1 MPVLLDGNVEIPD
14 DLLDAQESGNL
25 VIFAGAGVSRPDP
38 SSLPLFEDLV
48 DRIGERHGRTRPKLS
63 GDDRASGK
71 AKEPLDAVLDKWA
84 AEGIAVHQTCRELLT
99 PPESVPC
106 SLHHDSWTILRRGGS
121 PRLVTTNFD
130 LHFSEAL
137 GNREWTQ
144 YRAPALPPGNRFKG
158 LVYLHGAVD
167 QDPEDM
173 VLTSSGFG
181 RAYLG
186 EGWARRFLVEMFSVE
201 ELRFLFVG
209 YSFDDVI
216 MSYLLR
222 GTPRRSGVYVLTDQA
237 KAERWADLSVVPI
250 EYSAENHH
258 QALRDAF
265 SDWAERS
272 SMSVRAHA
280 QRIHE
285 IASST
290 TPPYRPSNDASY
302 LDRALIEESNV
313 RFFASKAAGVPWV
326 KYLLEHPTFATL
338 FCSSDCPP
346 ATREFLPWITAQFK
360 GDPHGVLEVLL
371 SRKQLHVELWARLV
385 DIAARDLPLETRRT
399 CLALLLAESPRNA
412 RHITAHLRDTRDDF
426 ASFLL
431 LFEHQTRPHARRPQL
446 LDLGDSQPLF
456 RYDVVLSGNEY
467 WLLDS
472 VNIAKGFL
480 PEHADELARF
490 AVARLEHFCR
500 VSGASNPS
508 STHDPLSYQRQRIE
522 SRGPSPNDWEALLE
536 VALESILALA
546 KNGRDPLDWIDRL
559 GAAGP
564 PILRRL
570 SFHLLRDHVTRDP
583 KVVLDR
589 LVSAAAWFDSTV
601 KAEVFA
607 VVREL
612 LSKLNASQK
621 DRLLASVLGN
631 APNTSIADA
640 HRLAKRQKRG
650 TRIDFVRR
658 RRLQEYELYNFLVWL
673 TRHDVHARFH
683 AALSDAK
690 RRNPDFEP
698 RDAPDLDWSIGRALP
713 AENGLTV
720 AQLAEMDTSQL
731 VAMFDKPEGRFGH
744 FEMANVLARFATELP
759 EKSYGHLFE
768 LSKRGRWRSRLWGPL
783 LSGLAPT
790 VERRDWVRLLKLLEA
805 HQDLEAISRGF
816 SRLLLETERSE
827 NESRLVPSELLARA
841 QNLGVRVVA
850 ALPQEA
856 DALEHEGWATAA
868 LNHAAGR
875 VAEFFVRSLSRQR
888 ASAGDRWRQI
898 PDEARANAR
907 KLIDG
912 NSSRAAMAQV
922 IFVGELQFF
931 FAVDQEWTRA
941 NLLPLLDWD
950 CDPDITSR
958 AWHGYLTWG
967 RWDERI
973 LPQLRPLFSS
983 CAKNISR
990 LASRMQRRF
999 LKHVAGI
1006 SIYSTADPT
1015 GNGWLPRIVAA
1026 IPPELRATLA
1036 EQVFRSL
1043 THQDITD
1050 DFRNERWNTW
1060 IGDYLESRCNA
1071 QPVSLSAEEARET
1084 ACWALASSNLL
1095 RGIASLL
1102 PRFPKPSIEHRL
1114 LPLTPW
1120 LREGTSARVIRA
1132 APEDFARLVLYFLQ
1146 SMTNLSTFDAQALRN
1161 AIASSWEEVGV
1172 ELRDALAEHALR
1184 LGANLDPTPSG
1195 HRD

>member
-1 MPVLLDGNVEIPD
+1 MPVFLDGNVEIPD
-14 DLLDAQESGNL
+14 DLVDAQESGNL

-38 SSLPLFEDLV
+38 SSLPTFPGLV
-48 DRIGERHGRTRPKLS
+48 DQIGERHGRTRPKLTD
-63 GDDRASGK
+63 DDRAAGK
-71 AKEPLDAVLDKWA
+71 TKESLDAVLNRWA
-84 AEGIAVHQTCRELLT
+84 AEGIEVHQTCQELLT

-106 SLHHDSWTILRRGGS
+106 SLHHDSWTILKRGGS

-137 GNREWTQ
+137 GNQEWTQ

-186 EGWARRFLVEMFSVE
+186 EGWARRFLVEMFSDE
-201 ELRFLFVG
+201 KLRFLFVG

-216 MSYLLR
+216 MAYLLR

-285 IASST
+285 LASR
-290 TPPYRPSNDASY
+290 TPPIRPSNDASY
-302 LDRALIEESNV
+302 LDRALVEESNV
-313 RFFASKAAGVPWV
+313 RFFASKAVGVPWV
-326 KYLLEHPTFATL
+326 KFLLEHPTFATL
-338 FCSSDCPP
+338 FGSSDPPP
-346 ATREFLPWITAQFK
+346 AGREFLPWLRVQFK

-385 DIAARDLPLETRRT
+385 DAAARDLQAETRRT

-412 RHITAHLRDTRDDF
+412 RHVTAHLRDTRDDF

-431 LFEHQTRPHARRPQL
+431 LFEHQTRPHARHPQL

-456 RYDVVLSGNEY
+456 RYDIVLSGDDY

-472 VNIAKGFL
+472 VEVAKGFL

-500 VSGASNPS
+500 VAGASGQS

-546 KNGRDPLDWIDRL
+546 KNGRDPLHWIDRL
-559 GAAGP
+559 GAARA

-570 SFHLLRDHVTRDP
+570 SFHLLGEHVTRDP
-583 KVVLDR
+583 KAVLDR

-601 KAEVFA
+601 KAKVFA
-607 VVREL
+607 VVRDL
-612 LSKLNASQK
+612 LSKLKSSQK
-621 DRLLASVLGN
+621 DRLLASVLRT
-631 APNTSIADA
+631 APKTSIADA

-658 RRLQEYELYNFLVWL
+658 RRLEEYDLYNFLVWL
-673 TRHDVHARFH
+673 TRHDAHAKFH

-698 RDAPDLDWSIGRALP
+698 RNAPDLDWSIGRALP
-713 AENGLTV
+713 ADNGLTV

-731 VAMFDKPEGRFGH
+731 VAMFDDSESSFGRFETVSALG
-744 FEMANVLARFATELP
+744 RFAAQLP
-759 EKSYGHLFE
+759 DESIGRLFE
-768 LSKRGRWRSRLWGPL
+768 LSERGRWRSGLWGPL
-783 LSGLAPT
+783 LSGLAPAI
-790 VERRDWVRLLKLLEA
+790 ERGDWARLLKLLEA

-827 NESRLVPSELLARA
+827 NEIRLVPSELLARA
-841 QNLGVRVVA
+841 QKLAVRVVS
-850 ALPQEA
+850 ALPQEGY
-856 DALEHEGWATAA
+856 ALQEQGWATAA
-868 LNHAAGR
+868 LSHPAGR

-888 ASAGDRWRQI
+888 ASVGDRWSQI

-907 KLIDG
+907 QLIDG

-931 FAVDQEWTRA
+931 FAVDQEWTRYVLA
-941 NLLPLLDWD
+941 VPRVD
-950 CDPDITSR
+950 TSAAGRSILATPAVGGYFAELRR
-958 AWHGYLTWG
+958 AKSQGSKAS
-967 RWDERI
+967 
-973 LPQLRPLFSS
+973 LR
-983 CAKNISR
+983 
-990 LASRMQRRF
+990 
-999 LKHVAGI
+999 
-1006 SIYSTADPT
+1006 STA
-1015 GNGWLPRIVAA
+1015 
-1026 IPPELRATLA
+1026 
-1036 EQVFRSL
+1036 
-1043 THQDITD
+1043 
-1050 DFRNERWNTW
+1050 
-1060 IGDYLESRCNA
+1060 
-1071 QPVSLSAEEARET
+1071 
-1084 ACWALASSNLL
+1084 
-1095 RGIASLL
+1095 
-1102 PRFPKPSIEHRL
+1102 
-1114 LPLTPW
+1114 
-1120 LREGTSARVIRA
+1120 
-1132 APEDFARLVLYFLQ
+1132 
-1146 SMTNLSTFDAQALRN
+1146 
-1161 AIASSWEEVGV
+1161 
-1172 ELRDALAEHALR
+1172 
-1184 LGANLDPTPSG
+1184 
-1195 HRD
+1195 

>member
-1 MPVLLDGNVEIPD
+1 M
-14 DLLDAQESGNL
+14 
-25 VIFAGAGVSRPDP
+25 
-38 SSLPLFEDLV
+38 
-48 DRIGERHGRTRPKLS
+48 
-63 GDDRASGK
+63 
-71 AKEPLDAVLDKWA
+71 
-84 AEGIAVHQTCRELLT
+84 
-99 PPESVPC
+99 
-106 SLHHDSWTILRRGGS
+106 
-121 PRLVTTNFD
+121 
-130 LHFSEAL
+130 
-137 GNREWTQ
+137 
-144 YRAPALPPGNRFKG
+144 
-158 LVYLHGAVD
+158 D

-186 EGWARRFLVEMFSVE
+186 EGWARRFLVEMFSDE
-201 ELRFLFVG
+201 KLRFLFVG

-216 MSYLLR
+216 MAYLLR

-285 IASST
+285 LASR
-290 TPPYRPSNDASY
+290 TPPIRPSNDASY
-302 LDRALIEESNV
+302 LDRALVEESNV
-313 RFFASKAAGVPWV
+313 RFFASKAVGVPWV
-326 KYLLEHPTFATL
+326 KFLLEHPTFATL
-338 FCSSDCPP
+338 FGSSDPPP
-346 ATREFLPWITAQFK
+346 AGREFLPWLRVQFK

-385 DIAARDLPLETRRT
+385 DAAARDLQAETRRT

-412 RHITAHLRDTRDDF
+412 RHVTAHLRDTRDDF

-431 LFEHQTRPHARRPQL
+431 LFEHQTRPHARHPQL

-456 RYDVVLSGNEY
+456 RYDVVLSGDDY

-472 VNIAKGFL
+472 VEVAKGFL

-500 VSGASNPS
+500 VAGASGQS

-546 KNGRDPLDWIDRL
+546 KNGRDPLHWIDWL
-559 GAAGP
+559 GAARA

-570 SFHLLRDHVTRDP
+570 SFHLLGEHVTRDP

-607 VVREL
+607 VVRDL
-612 LSKLNASQK
+612 LSKLKSSQK
-621 DRLLASVLGN
+621 DRLLASVLRT
-631 APNTSIADA
+631 APKTSIADA

-658 RRLQEYELYNFLVWL
+658 RRLEEYDLYNFLVWL
-673 TRHDVHARFH
+673 TRHDAHAKFH

-698 RDAPDLDWSIGRALP
+698 RNAPDLDWSIGRALP
-713 AENGLTV
+713 ADNGLTV

-731 VAMFDKPEGRFGH
+731 VAMFDDSESSFGRFETVSALG
-744 FEMANVLARFATELP
+744 RFAAELP
-759 EKSYGHLFE
+759 DESIGRLFE
-768 LSKRGRWRSRLWGPL
+768 LSERGQWRSGLWGPL
-783 LSGLAPT
+783 LSGLAPAI
-790 VERRDWVRLLKLLEA
+790 ERGDWARLLKLLEA

-827 NESRLVPSELLARA
+827 NEMRLVPSELLARA
-841 QNLGVRVVA
+841 QNLAVRVVS
-850 ALPQEA
+850 ALPQEGY
-856 DALEHEGWATAA
+856 ALQEQGWATAA
-868 LNHAAGR
+868 LSHPAGR

-888 ASAGDRWRQI
+888 ASVGDRWSQI

-907 KLIDG
+907 QLIDG

-941 NLLPLLDWD
+941 SLLPLLDWD
-950 CDPDITSR
+950 SDPDIASR

-973 LPQLRPLFSS
+973 LPQLKPLFSS
-983 CAKNISR
+983 CAKKISR
-990 LASRMQRRF
+990 LPSPMQRRF
-999 LKHVAGI
+999 LEHVAGI
-1006 SIYSTADPT
+1006 SIYSTVNPT

-1026 IPPELRATLA
+1026 IPAELRTALA
-1036 EQVFRSL
+1036 EQVFHSL
-1043 THQDITD
+1043 MHEDVTD
-1050 DFRNERWNTW
+1050 DFRDERWNTW
-1060 IGDYLESRCNA
+1060 IWDYLESRCNA
-1071 QPVSLSAEEARET
+1071 QPVTLSAEEARET
-1084 ACWALASSNLL
+1084 ACWALASPDLL

-1102 PRFPKPSIEHRL
+1102 PRFPKPSIEHGF
-1114 LPLTPW
+1114 LPPAPW
-1120 LREGTSARVIRA
+1120 LREGKSARVIRA
-1132 APEDFARLVLYFLQ
+1132 APEDFARLALYFLQ
-1146 SMTNLSTFDAQALRN
+1146 SMTNLSTFDAETVRD
-1161 AIASSWEEVGV
+1161 AIADRWAEVGV
-1172 ELRDALAEHALR
+1172 GLRDALGEQALR
-1184 LGANLDPTPSG
+1184 LGANLRPTT
-1195 HRD
+1195 